1 LVVRGG
7 AVQQWQ
13 ASFSGCPDGI
23 YVEGNGAG
31 QIAIGI

>member
-1 LVVRGG
+1 
-7 AVQQWQ
+7 VQRWQ

-31 QIAIGI
+31 QIVIRI